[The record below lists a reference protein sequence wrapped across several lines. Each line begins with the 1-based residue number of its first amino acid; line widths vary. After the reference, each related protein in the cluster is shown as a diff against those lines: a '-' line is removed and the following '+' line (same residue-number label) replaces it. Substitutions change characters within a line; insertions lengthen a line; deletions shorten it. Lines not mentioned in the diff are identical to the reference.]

1 MSSLRAGKQGGTVP
15 SPCNQHSS
23 VKIRGLSEGPCSKII
38 GLHQENSHVGLLGGG
53 SFSIKPGKIPERPD
67 GKEAPIS

>member
-1 MSSLRAGKQGGTVP
+1 MSSQRAGGKGGNAP

-23 VKIRGLSEGPCSKII
+23 VKIRGLSEGPCLQII
-38 GLHQENSHVGLLGGG
+38 GLHQENSHVGVLGGC
-53 SFSIKPGKIPERPD
+53 SFSIKPGKIPESPD